1 MKNLLERFN
10 SIWARECGYVQFK
23 SCAIALIVG
32 VITAFLFTEV
42 ANALHVNNEIPKGL
56 SCLCALYVAS
66 ITIASIH
73 LLIVYFKSKYL
84 NKYLHDVQ
92 EEETAE
98 AGLRPELS
106 PEYCHTMLNQEDT
119 ITRYIN
125 TIQNR
130 LSTFIDMLMLNSS
143 LNSVEGENENK
154 SVAEQFEHIRDQ
166 FVMHSNILISIS
178 QFNKVIDRLLME
190 MNARG
195 RLISGSKPSEET
207 LAVLERQK
215 QNLELI
221 KDAHNLC
228 HELNKKIADVQYNL
242 VLPSE

>member
-10 SIWARECGYVQFK
+10 LIWARECGYVQFK
-23 SCAIALIVG
+23 SCAIALLVG

-42 ANALHVNNEIPKGL
+42 ADAPRVNNKIPQAL
-56 SCLCALYVAS
+56 SGLCALYTGG
-66 ITIASIH
+66 ITIACIWF
-73 LLIVYFKSKYL
+73 LNVYFKSKYL
-84 NKYLHDVQ
+84 NKYLHDIQ

-106 PEYCHTMLNQEDT
+106 PEYCHTMLNDEDT

-125 TIQNR
+125 TIHSR
-130 LSTFIDMLMLNSS
+130 LSTFIDMLDSS
-143 LNSVEGENENK
+143 LNSNEAENKNK

-166 FVMHSNILISIS
+166 FVMHSNILVSIS
-178 QFNKVIDRLLME
+178 QFNKVTDRLLME

-195 RLISGSKPSEET
+195 RLISNAKSSEET

-215 QNLELI
+215 KNLDLI
-221 KDAHNLC
+221 IDVHNLC